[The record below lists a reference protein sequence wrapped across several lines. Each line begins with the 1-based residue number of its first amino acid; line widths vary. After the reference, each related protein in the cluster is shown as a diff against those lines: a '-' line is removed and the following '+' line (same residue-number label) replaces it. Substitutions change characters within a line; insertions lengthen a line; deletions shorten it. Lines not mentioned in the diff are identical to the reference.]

1 MSDSRPREKKRW
13 KHARWMSC
21 APRWHRFGPHLQL
34 PALRGDI
41 SNVLLVGWIAC
52 CDRAHNCDLISA
64 VFCFTQFVSV
74 SRFHLDQTRSDEI
87 KHCGPKEALGIELRW
102 KNCHPAMLLSS
113 QSATEGTNMG
123 DVGRCFGNVFL
134 VFVFF
139 STISILYWIG
149 WSSSTYQNG
158 SVVAFLS
165 GLLFQVHLPATHVD
179 DEWHEQRTCGPSHLV
194 RPSWSADAFSRRW
207 LTTLLGILCMTFPE
221 ISDCIDDSKACRK
234 SDVPQQTSTDNPK
247 ILHHFFRYVCIY
259 IYNVITF

>member
-1 MSDSRPREKKRW
+1 MKSNIVPPKRPWGSNSGERTAIQPCSSLHRV
-13 KHARWMSC
+13 
-21 APRWHRFGPHLQL
+21 PRKG
-34 PALRGDI
+34 
-41 SNVLLVGWIAC
+41 
-52 CDRAHNCDLISA
+52 
-64 VFCFTQFVSV
+64 
-74 SRFHLDQTRSDEI
+74 QT
-87 KHCGPKEALGIELRW
+87 W
-102 KNCHPAMLLSS
+102 AMLVVAS
-113 QSATEGTNMG
+113 GTYSL
-123 DVGRCFGNVFL
+123 FL
-134 VFVFF
+134 FF

-247 ILHHFFRYVCIY
+247 ILHHFSDMYVYIY
-259 IYNVITF
+259 IMLSHSKCLEKVN